1 MKLLAIGKVAAV
13 IGAIALGVLCAP
25 PLMRAMVAEVM
36 PAERPLVTS
45 GRSEVFVAW
54 GYFVVALGA
63 CGGLGAAVACYF
75 DRISVGARL
84 GAVLL
89 PMVLAGYL
97 VMRVKGMQIESA
109 VRQAD
114 EMGLK
119 PLIMTEAIGLW
130 MVPVA
135 AFIGG
140 LLGVGGVIWV
150 RWNRRKG

>member
-1 MKLLAIGKVAAV
+1 MKLLAIGKVVAV

-25 PLMRAMVAEVM
+25 PVMRAVVAEVL
-36 PAERPLVTS
+36 PPGHPLVTS

-63 CGGLGAAVACYF
+63 CGGLAAGFACYF
-75 DRISVGARL
+75 HRISVWARL

-97 VMRVKGMQIESA
+97 VMRVKGMQIEGA

-130 MVPVA
+130 MVPA
-135 AFIGG
+135 GAFIGG

-150 RWNRRKG
+150 RWNRGKG